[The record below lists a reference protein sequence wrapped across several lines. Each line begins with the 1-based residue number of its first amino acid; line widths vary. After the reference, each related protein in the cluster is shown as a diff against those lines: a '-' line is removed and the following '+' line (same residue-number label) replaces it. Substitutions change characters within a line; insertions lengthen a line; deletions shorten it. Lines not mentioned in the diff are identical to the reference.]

1 MKQILQILILEDDK
15 DDAFLIQSFLRT
27 TDLVFHS
34 QVVKNKQEYQ
44 DALEQKEYHLILS
57 DHRMHNFTSLEAL
70 RIRNEKGIFAPFIL
84 ITGTISEEFAIAI
97 LKEGASDYILKDRM
111 QRLPVA
117 IKEALEKERTTLE
130 KLNAEK
136 ALSKANERFEKAAQA
151 VSDVIWD
158 YDFAAKK
165 LYCSNSFTILFGYE
179 SGECLNP
186 LAIIKRIHHED
197 APEVIRSYRAFLK
210 EGKERWKCFC
220 RMHKSE
226 GSVVY
231 VKISAISLS
240 NEEKHPQRIIG
251 VIQDTTEM
259 KRLQDRLLEK
269 EVEKQ
274 KYIAAITLKAQE
286 KEREEIGKELH
297 DNINQLLASAKM
309 MMEIASHRQSM
320 RKECISRGKEAVT
333 EAIKEIR
340 RLTHNLMPPSFD
352 ETSFAMAIE
361 EIGYKINLHGK
372 LQMKTELPV
381 KQNISLIP
389 NEMKLAIYR
398 IIQEQVHNIIK
409 HSLATEASVTLEIL
423 KNHIQLIIA
432 DNGIGFDPLK
442 KATGIGLANIS
453 SRIESFNGSSQI
465 LSEPGNGCTFKI
477 KIPLVKAGE
486 LVY

>member
-1 MKQILQILILEDDK
+1 
-15 DDAFLIQSFLRT
+15 
-27 TDLVFHS
+27 
-34 QVVKNKQEYQ
+34 
-44 DALEQKEYHLILS
+44 
-57 DHRMHNFTSLEAL
+57 
-70 RIRNEKGIFAPFIL
+70 
-84 ITGTISEEFAIAI
+84 
-97 LKEGASDYILKDRM
+97 M

-117 IKEALEKERTTLE
+117 IKQALEKEKATLE

-136 ALSKANERFEKAAQA
+136 ALSKSNERFEMAAQA

-165 LYCSNSFTILFGYE
+165 LYCSNSFTNLFGYE
-179 SGECLNP
+179 SGEYLHS
-186 LAIIKRIHHED
+186 LSIIKHIHHQD

-231 VKISAISLS
+231 VKISAISLC
-240 NEEKHPQRIIG
+240 NEQKHPQRIIG
-251 VIQDTTEM
+251 VIQDTSEM
-259 KRLQDRLLEK
+259 KKLQDRLLQK

-309 MMEIASHRQSM
+309 MMEIASHRQGI
-320 RKECISRGKEAVT
+320 REECLTRGKEALSQ
-333 EAIKEIR
+333 AIEEIR
-340 RLTHNLMPPSFD
+340 RLTHTMMPPSFD
-352 ETSFAMAIE
+352 EGSFAMAIE

-372 LQMKTELPV
+372 LQMKTELPT
-381 KQNISLIP
+381 KQNISLLP

-423 KNHIQLIIA
+423 RNDIHLIIA

-465 LSEPGNGCTFKI
+465 ISEPGNGCMFKI
-477 KIPLVKAGE
+477 KIPLLKAGE